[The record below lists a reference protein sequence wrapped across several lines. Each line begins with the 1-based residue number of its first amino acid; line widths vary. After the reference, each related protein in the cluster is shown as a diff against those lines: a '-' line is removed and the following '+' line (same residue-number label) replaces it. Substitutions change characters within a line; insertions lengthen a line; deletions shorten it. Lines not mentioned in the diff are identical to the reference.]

1 MGGVPHLPL
10 FPPAVAV
17 EMAFWVPSLGYTGPF
32 CRVQQSNPSKNNMGI
47 TMMLINI
54 LYVPW
59 MFMIQHVEVDQEGD
73 GEETLA
79 MPLKPMAERLI
90 QTLESFYTS
99 VCIFM
104 SCSL

>member
-1 MGGVPHLPL
+1 MGGILHLSLLPL
-10 FPPAVAV
+10 VVSV

-32 CRVQQSNPSKNNMGI
+32 RPVQLSNPSKNNMGI
-47 TMMLINI
+47 TMVLFNI

-73 GEETLA
+73 GEEILA

-90 QTLESFYTS
+90 QTLESF
-99 VCIFM
+99 
-104 SCSL
+104 